1 MEKSFCD
8 YLVSIGLI
16 DLKISNS
23 IKFLNKEVANSRKE
37 YSFTDS
43 FFISLMHYFN
53 NLTLNQKKYMCFSL
67 PLRFILLKQKDLN
80 KKLKSIVLRKNLK
93 EKIIK
98 LKYLLK
104 WIRAVKFNFKIDQN
118 LNYEDKDKLNINN
131 MILDDDSGS
140 IIFDDFVI
148 ENKKVPDRVNKK
160 RNNNISFNER
170 NKKIGL
176 KINNSFNRS
185 RSKLNNKKK
194 TKEILTTTDRKE
206 LLQLSEC
213 TFKPTINTTNNN
225 SFRFTNPNSNRKM
238 TFMKLY
244 QDSEKYRIKKRLKEL
259 EFEKIINNEL
269 TFKPQLCHTPKSISN
284 FKFDSFDERQKN
296 FINNKKENANKLKIN
311 LDKNTA
317 KKCSFIPKVNKIMMD
332 FNLTSTAVNRN
343 NLTNIHSAHTNKI
356 SNSTNEENKQN
367 LNINTYNNSK
377 NNYTGESYF
386 TLSNSKTIPAHLR
399 LYNDSQRRNSSYI
412 QKENEYNKL
421 ISDMANI
428 TSKKNSKVDYD
439 KLLDLYENKEGKLI
453 HEKTKQKVEKEE
465 GITFMP
471 ELSLKNKYLNR
482 ITNDFYERNKY
493 CRKNN
498 IFRQYQKYDEDSK
511 KNDKKYTDEQKKKII
526 KNIVNRLYNESKN
539 KNSEKNKKGE
549 RNRYIKNYSFFDSNT
564 NSNQNKKSEY
574 EA

>member
-16 DLKISNS
+16 DLKISNN
-23 IKFLNKEVANSRKE
+23 IKFLNKEVSKSRKE
-37 YSFTDS
+37 FSFTDS
-43 FFISLMHYFN
+43 FFISLMNYFN

-67 PLRFILLKQKDLN
+67 PLRFILLRQKELN

-93 EKIIK
+93 EKIVK
-98 LKYLLK
+98 LKYLLR
-104 WIRAVKFNFKIDQN
+104 WIRAVKFNFKIEKN
-118 LNYEDKDKLNINN
+118 SNFEDKDKLNINN
-131 MILDDDSGS
+131 MLLDDDSGS
-140 IIFDDFVI
+140 IIFDDFII
-148 ENKKVPDRVNKK
+148 ESKKVPDVIKEKK
-160 RNNNISFNER
+160 NNNSFSEK
-170 NKKIGL
+170 NKKIGI
-176 KINNSFNRS
+176 KINNSFNKS
-185 RSKLNNKKK
+185 RSKFNNNLK
-194 TKEILTTTDRKE
+194 TKGILTTTDRKE

-225 SFRFTNPNSNRKM
+225 SFRITNPNSNRKM

-269 TFKPQLCHTPKSISN
+269 TFRPQLCHTPKSLSN
-284 FKFDSFDERQKN
+284 FKFDSFNERQNN
-296 FINNKKENANKLKIN
+296 FINNKKENTNKLKIN
-311 LDKNTA
+311 LDKSTA

-332 FNLTSTAVNRN
+332 FNLSSTGINRN

-356 SNSTNEENKQN
+356 NNLTNEENKQSQ
-367 LNINTYNNSK
+367 NINTYNNSK

-421 ISDMANI
+421 ITDMANI
-428 TSKKNSKVDYD
+428 TSKKDSKVDYE
-439 KLLDLYENKEGKLI
+439 KLFNLYENKEGKLVQ
-453 HEKTKQKVEKEE
+453 EKTKEKVQKEE

-471 ELSLKNKYLNR
+471 ELSMNNKYLNR

-493 CRKNN
+493 CKKNN
-498 IFRQYQKYDEDSK
+498 LFKQYEKFDEDSK
-511 KNDKKYTDEQKKKII
+511 KIKKKYTDDQKKKII
-526 KNIVNRLYNESKN
+526 KNIVSRLYNESKN
-539 KNSEKNKKGE
+539 KNSEKTNKVE
-549 RNRYIKNYSFFDSNT
+549 RNKYIKNYSFFDTNT
-564 NSNQNKKSEY
+564 NRKINSQY
-574 EA
+574 P

>member
-16 DLKISNS
+16 DLKISNN
-23 IKFLNKEVANSRKE
+23 IKFLNKEVSKSRKE
-37 YSFTDS
+37 FSFTDS
-43 FFISLMHYFN
+43 FFISLMNYFN

-67 PLRFILLKQKDLN
+67 PLRFILLRQKELN

-98 LKYLLK
+98 LKYLLR
-104 WIRAVKFNFKIDQN
+104 WIRAEKFNFKIEKN
-118 LNYEDKDKLNINN
+118 SNFEDKDKLNINN
-131 MILDDDSGS
+131 MLLDDDSGS
-140 IIFDDFVI
+140 IIFDDFII
-148 ENKKVPDRVNKK
+148 ESKKVPDVIKEKK
-160 RNNNISFNER
+160 NNNSFSEK
-170 NKKIGL
+170 NKKIGI
-176 KINNSFNRS
+176 KINNSFNKS
-185 RSKLNNKKK
+185 RSKFNNNLK
-194 TKEILTTTDRKE
+194 TKGILTTTDRKE

-225 SFRFTNPNSNRKM
+225 SFRITNPNSNRKM

-269 TFKPQLCHTPKSISN
+269 TFRPQLCHTPKSLSN
-284 FKFDSFDERQKN
+284 FKFDSFNERQNN

-332 FNLTSTAVNRN
+332 FNLSSTGINRN

-356 SNSTNEENKQN
+356 NNLTNEENKQSQ
-367 LNINTYNNSK
+367 NINTYNNSK

-421 ISDMANI
+421 ITDMANI
-428 TSKKNSKVDYD
+428 TSKKDSKVDYE
-439 KLLDLYENKEGKLI
+439 KLFNLYENKEGKLVQ
-453 HEKTKQKVEKEE
+453 EKTKEKVQKEE

-471 ELSLKNKYLNR
+471 ELSLNNKYLNR

-493 CRKNN
+493 CKKNN
-498 IFRQYQKYDEDSK
+498 LFKQYEKFDEDSK
-511 KNDKKYTDEQKKKII
+511 KIKKKYTDDQKKKII
-526 KNIVNRLYNESKN
+526 KNIVSRLYNESKN
-539 KNSEKNKKGE
+539 KNSEKTNKVE
-549 RNRYIKNYSFFDSNT
+549 RNKYIKNYSFFDTNT
-564 NSNQNKKSEY
+564 NRKINSQY
-574 EA
+574 P